1 MKELLGKKIM
11 EEVRKKG
18 YISFRECLE
27 IAREKMPDISGE
39 KVEGVMIETQKSFNI
54 ISDVK
59 LCRTITEKAGLCL
72 IAYERDESGMFCVPQ
87 RLAWLKPEVRGFT

>member
-1 MKELLGKKIM
+1 VKELLGKKIM
-11 EEVRKKG
+11 EEVQKKG

-27 IAREKMPDISGE
+27 IAREKIPDISGE
-39 KVEGVMIETQKSFNI
+39 RVEEVMKETQESFNI

-72 IAYERDESGMFCVPQ
+72 IAYERNESGMFCVPQ

>member
-1 MKELLGKKIM
+1 
-11 EEVRKKG
+11 
-18 YISFRECLE
+18 LE

-39 KVEGVMIETQKSFNI
+39 KVEEIMKEIQASFNI

-59 LCRTITEKAGLCL
+59 LCRTITGRVGLCL
-72 IAYERDESGMFCVPQ
+72 IAYERNESGMFCIPQ

>member
-1 MKELLGKKIM
+1 VKELLGKKIM
-11 EEVRKKG
+11 EEVQKKG

-27 IAREKMPDISGE
+27 MAREKMPDISGE
-39 KVEGVMIETQKSFNI
+39 KVEEVMKEVQASFNI

-72 IAYERDESGMFCVPQ
+72 IAYERNESGMFCIPQ
-87 RLAWLKPEVRGFT
+87 RLAWLKPEVRVFT